1 MGGRTVLSGCQIYVL
16 SHLSYRPL
24 EEELRMKNMKDNT
37 LGGKHLPG
45 FGSSGPF
52 SYRNSFSGCWG
63 WNPGS
68 VCTRQML
75 CYGAMSPN
83 LSSGLLPF
91 LSSLFLSIKKEKVTF
106 LRLPQKSFQ
115 CKLPVG
121 FLDEQD
127 EAACIPV
134 LLQPCPSLLS
144 GRTS

>member
-1 MGGRTVLSGCQIYVL
+1 MKMSHHRGTEVPIGGRTVLSGCQIYVL

-24 EEELRMKNMKDNT
+24 EEELRMKSMEDNT

-45 FGSSGPF
+45 FGSSDPF
-52 SYRNSFSGCWG
+52 SYRNSFSWCWG

-91 LSSLFLSIKKEKVTF
+91 LSSLFLSTKKK
-106 LRLPQKSFQ
+106 RSPSFDCHKKASSANFQ
-115 CKLPVG
+115 LV
-121 FLDEQD
+121 
-127 EAACIPV
+127 
-134 LLQPCPSLLS
+134 S
-144 GRTS
+144 